1 MAKIRYALILIFTP
15 YTSSSPPAEVLR
27 QTNASSES
35 TPAPAPKHD
44 VLEVDAYFASGLVVS
59 TIDRWFVGAAP
70 RFSEADLGVR
80 RAGVPGAGREAGLAG
95 ALQAAR
101 AKLQSGLVWPPVSV

>member
-1 MAKIRYALILIFTP
+1 M
-15 YTSSSPPAEVLR
+15 
-27 QTNASSES
+27 
-35 TPAPAPKHD
+35 
-44 VLEVDAYFASGLVVS
+44 LEVDAYFASGLVAS

-80 RAGVPGAGREAGLAG
+80 RPSVFGAGREAGLAG

-101 AKLQSGLVWPPVSV
+101 EKLQGGLVWPPVS